1 MLMQC
6 SNLGGASVRRDQH
19 VASRKGK
26 PQGLGA
32 PAQARIAQSKR
43 ALVQAMSRKSPKA
56 TDEPPASAPPTLS
69 TVAHSSPTEAPAAP
83 SVVEPQA
90 RPSAPPPARRT
101 PEHAEAARLFEAGDF
116 AAAAQ
121 AFAVLAARQDAVC
134 DDALNQAIALKRAGD
149 RAAAADVLDQAQA
162 RWPLE
167 PGPHVRRAF
176 WAREDKDAAAA
187 EGALREA
194 LRLDPNHRT
203 AIEQLAELLSGQNKA
218 HEALEL
224 RERLVARIGDG
235 AAWTGYCAS
244 LNAADARPAAVA
256 AGREAVARAPRSAN
270 AWFALGAALEKLDRA
285 DEALDCLATALEIQ
299 PALEPARIHLV
310 QVLATLGRP
319 RAALARLDQFR
330 AAGAPCNSVEWQIAE
345 ARAAFLAGD
354 MQRGWEP
361 YTARWTRAEAV
372 WRDGGAPLWK
382 GEDLTGKRVLVWA
395 EQGAGDTIQF
405 VRLLPRLKAAG
416 AREVILQAADDLAPW
431 LVQARGADR
440 VVTHADGVDADY
452 QIPMMDIA
460 RFHKLSLADCAA
472 RGAYL
477 DPPAGRAPPAPVRE
491 AGDGILKVAISWAG
505 NPNHPDDGRRSASAA
520 DFLDLA
526 GLPGVR
532 LFSVQ
537 RGGAT
542 KTDFARLR
550 LAPMITDLSPHM
562 TDWRDTAAAIA
573 AMDAVVCVDT
583 GPGHAAGAMGVPTFL
598 LLNPQHDWRWQC
610 GETRT
615 PWYPNHRIIVQP
627 KPGDWASCIAQ
638 VREGLRAM
646 SRARR
651 AKQAAA

>member
-1 MLMQC
+1 M
-6 SNLGGASVRRDQH
+6 
-19 VASRKGK
+19 ASRKGK

-43 ALVQAMSRKSPKA
+43 ALVQAMSRK
-56 TDEPPASAPPTLS
+56 ASSAGADLQTSLP
-69 TVAHSSPTEAPAAP
+69 APAAGP
-83 SVVEPQA
+83 VAPTVSQPPAVA
-90 RPSAPPPARRT
+90 AAAPPAERAPEPALQPPTPARRT
-101 PEHAEAARLFEAGDF
+101 PEHAAAARLFEQGDF
-116 AAAAQ
+116 AGAAQ
-121 AFAVLAARQDAVC
+121 AFAVLALRPEAIC
-134 DDALNQAIALKRAGD
+134 EDALNHAVSLKRAGD
-149 RAAAADVLDQAQA
+149 RAAARSVLEAA
-162 RWPLE
+162 LVRWPLD
-167 PGPHVRRAF
+167 PAPHVRRAQ
-176 WAREDKDAAAA
+176 WAREDKDIAAA
-187 EGALREA
+187 EVCVREA
-194 LRLDPNHRT
+194 LRLDPNHRP
-203 AIEQLAELLSGQNKA
+203 AIELLADLLNVQGKA

-224 RERLVARIGDG
+224 RRRIVERVGDG
-235 AAWTGYCAS
+235 AAWTGYCAA
-244 LNAADARPAAVA
+244 LNAADARAAAVA
-256 AGREAVARAPRSAN
+256 AGREAVARAPRAAQ
-270 AWFALGAALEKLDRA
+270 AWFALGAALEKLDQA
-285 DEALDCLATALEIQ
+285 EEALDCLTTALEIQ
-299 PALEPARIHLV
+299 PGLEPARIHMV

-319 RAALARLDQFR
+319 RAALARLDLFR

-361 YTARWTRAEAV
+361 YNARWTRAEAV

-416 AREVILQAADDLAPW
+416 AAEVILQAADDLAPW

-440 VVTHADGVDADY
+440 VVTLADGVQADF

-460 RFHKLSLADCAA
+460 RYHRLSLADCAA
-472 RGAYL
+472 RSAYL
-477 DPPAGRAPPAPVRE
+477 EPPAGRAAPAPVRE
-491 AGDGILKVAISWAG
+491 AGDDVLKVAISWAG
-505 NPNHPDDGRRSASAA
+505 NPNHPDDGRRSATAA
-520 DFLDLA
+520 DFLALA

-537 RGGAT
+537 RGGST
-542 KTDFARLR
+542 RTDFARER

-562 TDWRDTAAAIA
+562 RDWRDTAAAIA

-615 PWYPNHRIIVQP
+615 PWYPNHRLIVQP

-638 VREGLRAM
+638 ARDGLRALQ
-646 SRARR
+646 RARR
-651 AKQAAA
+651 AKRAAA